1 MFRAVVVTSDKIY
14 LNAYC
19 KTIED
24 AMNYCDLMVK
34 MYAEKVEIVKID
46 QL

>member
-1 MFRAVVVTSDKIY
+1 MFKVVIVTSEKIL

-24 AMNYCDLMVK
+24 AMNYCDLMVE
-34 MYAEKVEIVKID
+34 MCAEKVEIVKID
-46 QL
+46 KI